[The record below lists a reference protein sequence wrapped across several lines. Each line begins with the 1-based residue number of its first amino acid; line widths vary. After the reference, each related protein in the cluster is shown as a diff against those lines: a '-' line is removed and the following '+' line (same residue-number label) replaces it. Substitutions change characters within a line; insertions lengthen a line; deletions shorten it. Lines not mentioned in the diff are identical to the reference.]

1 MDLFVEIIKI
11 INKMPKGFI
20 VLKKLKTLHGACV
33 FEDDLIEIDYRK
45 EFVATL
51 IHEVIHYLRNDWS
64 ESMVLYAE
72 KRVINA
78 ISEDDIICLL
88 KVAVKKMCSFR
99 NS

>member
-1 MDLFVEIIKI
+1 
-11 INKMPKGFI
+11 MPKGFI